1 MSIKIFD
8 QDNFKPWCL
17 QYWVIGL
24 QYWVIGQFEHNQACN
39 FFLVLGLAA
48 QVYCISTKVTV

>member
-1 MSIKIFD
+1 MFD

-24 QYWVIGQFEHNQACN
+24 QYWVTDQFEHNQACN
-39 FFLVLGLAA
+39 FFLVLCLAA